1 MLKHYFSISLL
12 TFKHISLYFWY
23 YKTYL
28 TKGILMSILD
38 NVDAA
43 TNLAKNNELQLLVF
57 RISEHTDSAYYAINV
72 FKTREVVESKNHFL
86 TQIPSSH
93 PLLEGTIIL
102 RGLQIPILNL
112 PVWLGTQLSQ
122 EDIEKSN
129 ILICDFNGVIIGLR
143 IMSAFRVIKKNWNEM
158 HAPDSY
164 RLKEDG
170 VVMNDTRLEDGS
182 LCLILDYEKLLS
194 DVIPQAMVD
203 IEGDTAN
210 LKDIKIPDKL
220 KYGTI
225 LIAEDSKTAQRHLIQ
240 IFNNANINM
249 EIFNNG
255 QKLVDYVFSLGE
267 KANDIPAIITDIEM
281 PEMSGFTVI
290 KTLRTNINTKDIP
303 IIVNSSMTGT
313 NNKREAEVLGAD
325 AFIDKTKSHNIIPL
339 IISVMK

>member
-1 MLKHYFSISLL
+1 
-12 TFKHISLYFWY
+12 
-23 YKTYL
+23 
-28 TKGILMSILD
+28 MSILD

-57 RISEHTDSAYYAINV
+57 RISETHDSAYYAINV
-72 FKTREVVESKNHFL
+72 FKTREVVEAKRHYL
-86 TQIPSSH
+86 TQIPSAH
-93 PLLEGTIIL
+93 PFLEGTIIL

-112 PVWLGTQLSQ
+112 PAWLGTTLTQ
-122 EDIEKSN
+122 EEVKHSN

-182 LCLILDYEKLLS
+182 LCLILDYEKLLA
-194 DVIPQAMVD
+194 DVIPQAMVNVEAD
-203 IEGDTAN
+203 AATLLELT
-210 LKDIKIPDKL
+210 IPEKL
-220 KYGTI
+220 EKGTV

-240 IFNNANINM
+240 IFHNANIDM
-249 EIFNNG
+249 KLFDNG
-255 QKLVDYVFSLGE
+255 KKLVDYISDLGE
-267 KANDIPAIITDIEM
+267 DADKIPAIITDIEM

-290 KTLRTNINTKDIP
+290 KTLRDNPLTKKIP
-303 IIVNSSMTGT
+303 IIVNSSMTGD

-325 AFIDKTKSHNIIPL
+325 GFIDKTKSHNVIPL
-339 IISVMK
+339 IISIMK

>member
-1 MLKHYFSISLL
+1 
-12 TFKHISLYFWY
+12 
-23 YKTYL
+23 
-28 TKGILMSILD
+28 MSVLD

-57 RISEHTDSAYYAINV
+57 RINDKKGSAYYAINV

-86 TQIPSSH
+86 TQIPSAD
-93 PLLEGTIIL
+93 PLLEGTIML

-112 PVWLGTQLSQ
+112 PAWLGTTLSK
-122 EDIEKSN
+122 EDIQRSN

-182 LCLILDYEKLLS
+182 LCLILDYEKLLA
-194 DVIPQAMVD
+194 DVIPQAMVNVTEDTTNLAD
-203 IEGDTAN
+203 IEIPER
-210 LKDIKIPDKL
+210 LKH
-220 KYGTI
+220 GTI
-225 LIAEDSKTAQRHLIQ
+225 LIAEDSRTAQRALIQ
-240 IFNNANINM
+240 IFKNAKINM
-249 EIFNNG
+249 QIFENG
-255 QKLVDYVFSLGE
+255 QKLVDYIFALGE
-267 KANDIPAIITDIEM
+267 KAKDLPAIITDIEM

-290 KTLRTNINTKDIP
+290 KTLKANPVTANIP
-303 IIVNSSMTGT
+303 IIVNSSMTGE

-325 AFIDKTKSHNIIPL
+325 GFIDKTKSHNIIPL

>member
-1 MLKHYFSISLL
+1 
-12 TFKHISLYFWY
+12 
-23 YKTYL
+23 
-28 TKGILMSILD
+28 MSVLD

-57 RISEHTDSAYYAINV
+57 RINEKKESAYYAINV

-86 TQIPSSH
+86 TIIPSAH

-112 PVWLGTQLSQ
+112 PKWLSTTLTR
-122 EDIEKSN
+122 EEVALSN

-143 IMSAFRVIKKNWNEM
+143 IMSAYRVLKKNWNEM

-164 RLKEDG
+164 RLKDDG

-194 DVIPQAMVD
+194 EVIPQAMVD
-203 IEGDTAN
+203 VEQDYQN
-210 LKDIKIPDKL
+210 LTEVTIPDRL
-220 KYGTI
+220 QNGTV
-225 LIAEDSKTAQRHLIQ
+225 LIAEDSKTAQRALIQ
-240 IFNNANINM
+240 IFNKAKIDM
-249 EIFNNG
+249 KLFDNG
-255 QKLVDYVFSLGE
+255 KKLVDYITSLGE
-267 KANDIPAIITDIEM
+267 RSSAITAIVTDIEM

-290 KTLRTNINTKDIP
+290 QKIKENPSFHNVP
-303 IIVNSSMTGT
+303 IIVNSSMTGH

-325 AFIDKTKSHNIIPL
+325 GFVDKTKSSDIIPL
-339 IISVMK
+339 IISILEKKNLV

>member
-1 MLKHYFSISLL
+1 
-12 TFKHISLYFWY
+12 
-23 YKTYL
+23 
-28 TKGILMSILD
+28 MSMLD

-57 RISEHTDSAYYAINV
+57 RISDKEDSAYYAINV

-93 PLLEGTIIL
+93 HLLEGTIIL

-112 PVWLGTQLSQ
+112 PSWLGTTLTQ
-122 EDIEKSN
+122 EEIEKSN

-164 RLKEDG
+164 RLKEEG

-182 LCLILDYEKLLS
+182 LCLILDYEKLLA

-203 IEGDTAN
+203 VVADTAN
-210 LKDIKIPDKL
+210 LAEVTIPQKL
-220 KYGTI
+220 KNGTV
-225 LIAEDSKTAQRHLIQ
+225 LVAEDSKTAQRALIQ
-240 IFNNANINM
+240 IFENANINM
-249 EIFNNG
+249 QLFDNG
-255 QKLVDYVFSLGE
+255 KKLVDFITSLQE
-267 KANDIPAIITDIEM
+267 NASQIPAIITDIEM

-290 KTLRTNINTKDIP
+290 KTLKANPFAKDIP
-303 IIVNSSMTGT
+303 IIVNSSMTGS

-325 AFIDKTKSHNIIPL
+325 GFIDKTKSHNIIPL
-339 IISVMK
+339 IVSVMQ